1 MVQNKSKLVNIFIS
15 NVANAVVHHILEE
28 IITDENLRNYYDKE
42 LNNSIMV
49 ARKYRE
55 KINPID
61 KPLPL
66 KDLNDIKVKI
76 IKKVNIELNL
86 RIKKG
91 YTNLDLKNVE
101 MKTKILLKK

>member
-1 MVQNKSKLVNIFIS
+1 
-15 NVANAVVHHILEE
+15 
-28 IITDENLRNYYDKE
+28 
-42 LNNSIMV
+42 MV

-101 MKTKILLKK
+101 MKTKILLKKLNV